1 MDNFPQLKE
10 AGGYEL
16 LRVGTRSRNLAIP
29 PGGYTAQYLM
39 LFTSTEDILRLFCDT
54 DKVTEGNRIQIS
66 QLRDEFVDEV
76 IEVDTTKLESVV
88 NFYR

>member
-1 MDNFPQLKE
+1 M
-10 AGGYEL
+10 Y
-16 LRVGTRSRNLAIP
+16 
-29 PGGYTAQYLM
+29 M